1 MEYQPRTA
9 DDLLDQKLA
18 ASAAVLVEG
27 AKWCGKTT
35 TAARHAQSVLYMQD
49 PDRLRQNLEMAD
61 LAPSRLLAGDVPRLL
76 DEWQLAPVLWDAVR
90 FEADRRGECGQFVLT
105 GSAVPPDPSSMHHT
119 GTGRISRLVMRPMSL
134 FESGDSDG
142 SVSLSALFGDGR
154 TTGEPDEAG
163 GDTPG
168 GVDAPGDEDAP
179 GEMDASGGVG
189 SSADVEGYSDAEVGD
204 IARLVCR
211 GGWPGSLRLTEKSA
225 LDVPGEY
232 LEAVISADV
241 SRVDG
246 VTRDAERVRQL
257 LRACA
262 RATASQTSLASIR
275 RDMLSADSPAL
286 SEDTV
291 QSYAAALRKIFVLE
305 DSPAWNPNLRSKTAI
320 RTSATRYF
328 TDPSLAVAALGAGPD
343 ALLADLE
350 TLGLLFENLCVR
362 DLRVYAQAAGGEVC
376 HYRDRNGLEC
386 DAVVRLADG
395 RYGLV
400 EVKLGGEDAVE
411 AGAVALLKLAR
422 AIDTQSM
429 PSPSF
434 RMVVTAKGGYA
445 RCRADGV
452 LVVPITCLGA

>member
-1 MEYQPRTA
+1 MEYLPRVA
-9 DDLLDQKLA
+9 DDLLEQKLA

-90 FEADRRGECGQFVLT
+90 FEADRRGESGQFVLT
-105 GSAVPPDPSSMHHT
+105 GSAVPPDPSAMHHT
-119 GTGRISRLVMRPMSL
+119 GTGRTARLVMRPMSL

-142 SVSLSALFGDGR
+142 SVSLAALFGDGR
-154 TTGEPDEAG
+154 DAG
-163 GDTPG
+163 SSR
-168 GVDAPGDEDAP
+168 DAG
-179 GEMDASGGVG
+179 ASGAA
-189 SSADVEGYSDAEVGD
+189 ADVEGHSDAEVGD

-328 TDPSLAVAALGAGPD
+328 TDPSLAAAALGAGPD
-343 ALLADLE
+343 ALLGDLE

-400 EVKLGGEDAVE
+400 EAKLGGADGVD
-411 AGAVALLKLAR
+411 AGAETLSRLAR

-429 PSPSF
+429 PAPSF
-434 RMVVTAKGGYA
+434 LMVVTGKGGYA
-445 RCRADGV
+445 RCRPDGV
-452 LVVPITCLGA
+452 LVVPVTCLGV